1 MDKTTPQSKR
11 QEMNST
17 SHEMCDKAADTGSQA
32 GMVDSSAASFN
43 ERRVSVENAKEK
55 KNTVGS
61 IKRLE
66 DLDHC
71 KEMLDHCKEMLTMTC
86 VWKQNRLVP
95 RRSIW

>member
-11 QEMNST
+11 QDMNST
-17 SHEMCDKAADTGSQA
+17 SHEEAMCDKAAHSSLD

-43 ERRVSVENAKEK
+43 AKSVSVENAKEK

-61 IKRLE
+61 IKWLE
-66 DLDHC
+66 D
-71 KEMLDHCKEMLTMTC
+71 LDHCKEMLTMTC

>member
-17 SHEMCDKAADTGSQA
+17 SKAADTCSQA

-43 ERRVSVENAKEK
+43 ERRVSVENTKEK

-71 KEMLDHCKEMLTMTC
+71 KEMLTMTC
-86 VWKQNRLVP
+86 VTKQNRLVP